1 MAARKMTFS
10 IRDEIAGEFLRH
22 VPARERSRY
31 VADALARSLRGQQDE
46 LARACDIANQ
56 NPDVLLIEREFDAI
70 SGDIAEPWNDT
81 STR

>member
-10 IRDEIAGEFLRH
+10 IPDEIAGELLRY
-22 VPARERSRY
+22 VPARDRSRY
-31 VADALARSLRGQQDE
+31 VADALARSLKARQEE
-46 LARACDIANQ
+46 LAHACDLANQ
-56 NPDVLLIEREFDAI
+56 DSDVLLIEREFDAI